1 MELKNFI
8 TGTISEI
15 IEAIKELQTKYTA
28 PEVLINPDIVYG
40 EKGSFWISKHSKD
53 NISKRRI
60 QEIKIRASLEVTDSK
75 ASEGGAGINISAL
88 QMGGKKGYSQNESE
102 NSYIE
107 FDIPIALPTVSVLEY
122 LTKIKEQ

>member
-8 TGTISEI
+8 VGTVSET

-40 EKGSFWISKHSKD
+40 QKGSFWIGKHSKD

-88 QMGGKKGYSQNESE
+88 KMGGKKGYSQNESE

-107 FDIPIALPTVSVLEY
+107 FDIPIALPTISVLEY
-122 LTKIKEQ
+122 LTKIQEQ

>member
-8 TGTISEI
+8 ISTVSEI

-40 EKGSFWISKHSKD
+40 EKGSFWIGKHSID

-60 QEIKIRASLEVTDSK
+60 QEIKIKASLEVTDSET
-75 ASEGGAGINISAL
+75 SEGGAGINISAL

-122 LTKIKEQ
+122 LTKIKK

>member
-8 TGTISEI
+8 VGTVSET

-40 EKGSFWISKHSKD
+40 QIGSFWIGKHSKD

-88 QMGGKKGYSQNESE
+88 KMGGKKGYSQNESE

-107 FDIPIALPTVSVLEY
+107 FDIPIALPTISVLEY
-122 LTKIKEQ
+122 LTKIQEQ